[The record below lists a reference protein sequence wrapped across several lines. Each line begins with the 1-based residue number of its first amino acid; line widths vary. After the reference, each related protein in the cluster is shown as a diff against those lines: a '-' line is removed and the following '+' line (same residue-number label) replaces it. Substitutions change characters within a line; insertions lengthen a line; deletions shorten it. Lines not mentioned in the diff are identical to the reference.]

1 MKTAIPHHLAIIMDG
16 NRRWAKARGMPIRS
30 GHMQGASVVEEI
42 TEHAHEQGVDWLTIF
57 AFSTENWSRPANE
70 VKDILGVFR
79 YFLDRK
85 GKALIDKN
93 VRLRAI
99 GDVSGFPLNIQKKVI
114 ELVDLSAA
122 NTGINLTVALNY
134 GGRSDI
140 TMAMR
145 EIAADIAAGK
155 RDAADVDETLI
166 KSHLYT
172 APLPPIDLLIRT
184 SDEKRISNF
193 MLWDMAYA
201 EFLFMPMLWPD
212 FSPTDLDQALE
223 EYGSRERRFG
233 SDGNSIDKSSRY
245 IG

>member
-1 MKTAIPHHLAIIMDG
+1 
-16 NRRWAKARGMPIRS
+16 
-30 GHMQGASVVEEI
+30 MQGASVVEKI
-42 TEHAHEQGVDWLTIF
+42 TEHAHEQGISWLTIF

-85 GKALIDKN
+85 GKALIDQN
-93 VRLRAI
+93 VRLRTI
-99 GDVSGFPLNIQKKVI
+99 GDLSGFPLNIQKKVI

-155 RDAADVDETLI
+155 KDASDIDETLI
-166 KSHLYT
+166 KNHLYT

-201 EFLFMPMLWPD
+201 EFLFMPMYWPD

-233 SDGNSIDKSSRY
+233 SDGNSVDKSSRY

>member
-1 MKTAIPHHLAIIMDG
+1 M
-16 NRRWAKARGMPIRS
+16 
-30 GHMQGASVVEEI
+30 
-42 TEHAHEQGVDWLTIF
+42 
-57 AFSTENWSRPANE
+57 
-70 VKDILGVFR
+70 
-79 YFLDRK
+79 
-85 GKALIDKN
+85 N
-93 VRLRAI
+93 VQ
-99 GDVSGFPLNIQKKVI
+99 IQKKVI